1 MSTDATDRRRSP
13 RIEILGRLH
22 GHTVAFDVPVAV
34 REISLGGM
42 TVETGIALGE
52 GAVHE
57 FLLTL
62 GDGSV
67 VQLTGRVLHSRR
79 EPGSNDGPVSYVSG
93 IRFIEDEPDATAT
106 VSQIIDKV
114 R

>member
-1 MSTDATDRRRSP
+1 MSTDRRRSP

-22 GHTVAFDVPVAV
+22 GHTVAFDVPVSV

-42 TVETGIALGE
+42 TVETSIELGE

-67 VQLTGRVLHSRR
+67 VQLTGRVLHSR
-79 EPGSNDGPVSYVSG
+79 PSAAPAGGPVAHVSG
-93 IRFIEDEPDATAT
+93 IQFIEDEPEAVEA
-106 VSQIIDKV
+106 VENVIDRV

>member
-67 VQLTGRVLHSRR
+67 VQLTGRVLHTRR
-79 EPGSNDGPVSYVSG
+79 DTDVSEGRDSYVSG
-93 IRFIEDEPDATAT
+93 IQFIEDEPDAAAT
-106 VSQIIDKV
+106 VEDVIDKIL
-114 R
+114 

>member
-1 MSTDATDRRRSP
+1 MSTDRRRSP
-13 RIEILGRLH
+13 RIENVGRLH
-22 GHTVAFDVPVAV
+22 GHTVAFDVPVSV

-42 TVETGIALGE
+42 TVETALALGE

-67 VQLTGRVLHSRR
+67 VQLTGRVLHSRQTTDT
-79 EPGSNDGPVSYVSG
+79 GAAQASYLSG
-93 IRFIEDEPDATAT
+93 IQFIEDEPDAAET
-106 VSQIIDKV
+106 VGQVIDKV

>member
-1 MSTDATDRRRSP
+1 MSNERRHSP
-13 RIEILGRLH
+13 RVEILGRHH
-22 GHTVAFDVPVAV
+22 GHSVAFDGPVLV

-42 TVETGIALGE
+42 AVETDIPLVA

-62 GDGSV
+62 GDGSTV
-67 VQLTGRVLHSRR
+67 ELVGRVMHCR
-79 EPGSNDGPVSYVSG
+79 PVSDEGIPSHVSG
-93 IRFIEDEPDATAT
+93 IQFVDDLPPDATLPTDTFA
-106 VSQIIDKV
+106 DPP

>member
-1 MSTDATDRRRSP
+1 MSSDATDRRRSP

-22 GHTVAFDVPVAV
+22 GYTVAFDVPVAV

-42 TVETGIALGE
+42 TVQTGLALEE

-67 VQLTGRVLHSRR
+67 VQLSGRVLHTRR
-79 EPGSNDGPVSYVSG
+79 GPDPAEGHGAYISG
-93 IRFIEDEPDATAT
+93 IQFVEDEPDAAGT
-106 VSQIIDKV
+106 VEDVIDKIL
-114 R
+114 

>member
-1 MSTDATDRRRSP
+1 MSIDRRHSP

-22 GHTVAFDVPVAV
+22 GYTVAFDVPVLV

-42 TVETGIALGE
+42 SVETEMSLAD

-62 GDGSV
+62 GDGSTV
-67 VQLTGRVLHSRR
+67 ELTGRVMHCRQVADLG
-79 EPGSNDGPVSYVSG
+79 EPERYVSG
-93 IRFIEDEPDATAT
+93 IQFVDDQPPAEPPTEGIIE
-106 VSQIIDKV
+106 
-114 R
+114 RLR

>member
-1 MSTDATDRRRSP
+1 MATERRHSP

-22 GHTVAFDVPVAV
+22 GHTVAFDVPVEV

-42 TVETGIALGE
+42 AVETGIPLVE

-62 GDGSV
+62 GDGSTV
-67 VQLTGRVLHSRR
+67 ELTGRVMHSRPAS
-79 EPGSNDGPVSYVSG
+79 EDADPLTYVSG
-93 IRFIEDEPDATAT
+93 VQFLDEQPEATGPDDGVVGR
-106 VSQIIDKV
+106 VS
-114 R
+114 

>member
-1 MSTDATDRRRSP
+1 MPADRRHSP

-22 GHTVAFDVPVAV
+22 GHTVAFDVPVIV

-42 TVETGIALGE
+42 SVETEIPLAE

-62 GDGSV
+62 GDGSTIELV
-67 VQLTGRVLHSRR
+67 GRVVRCRAMS
-79 EPGSNDGPVSYVSG
+79 
-93 IRFIEDEPDATAT
+93 DEPFPGYVCGIQFTDAEPAEAPAEQPASDMGQRMT
-106 VSQIIDKV
+106 Q
-114 R
+114 